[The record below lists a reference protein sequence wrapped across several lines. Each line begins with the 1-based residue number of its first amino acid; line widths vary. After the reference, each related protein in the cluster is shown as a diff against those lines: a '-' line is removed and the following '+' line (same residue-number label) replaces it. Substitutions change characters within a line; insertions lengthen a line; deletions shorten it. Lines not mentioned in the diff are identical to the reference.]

1 MKYILIFLFFISFSP
16 AVDGTFNS
24 IELISSK
31 GEKVYINSL
40 NWGVTDDY
48 QNTAISTNK
57 DKVKERADTI
67 GTVKGFEPF
76 FYSFKN
82 DSLKL
87 FFNDEVSYKLK
98 ESFKTINVSYQVL
111 NDKEYRNVRQK
122 SYINDGYSSIPKRKK
137 IDYPSDMPQV
147 PSK

>member
-1 MKYILIFLFFISFSP
+1 MFFVSCSP

-31 GEKVYINSL
+31 GEKIYVNSL

-57 DKVKERADTI
+57 DKVKQRADTI
-67 GTVKGFEPF
+67 GTVKGIEPF
-76 FYSFKN
+76 FYSFNN
-82 DSLKL
+82 DSLIL
-87 FFNDEVSYKLK
+87 IFNDKVSYKLK
-98 ESFKTINVSYQVL
+98 ESFKTINVGYKVL
-111 NDKEYRNVRQK
+111 NDKAYRSVRQK
-122 SYINDGYSSIPKRKK
+122 SYVNDGYYSIPKRNK
-137 IDYPSDMPQV
+137 IDYPSDMPQP